1 LKTAEAL
8 AARILFFGGV
18 IAVVLMVFGIT
29 GFVWSHGFSAA
40 MSARG
45 ATPGAHIIYTSLA
58 EVGRALTRSPA
69 EPLAVVAA
77 GIVVLLATPMVSVV
91 AVFSVF
97 AGSGDRRYAIIA
109 AVLIVALLVS
119 LLVVSGG

>member
-18 IAVVLMVFGIT
+18 IAVVLMVFGLT

-40 MSARG
+40 MTARG
-45 ATPGAHIIYTSLA
+45 ATPGAHVIYTSLA

-77 GIVVLLATPMVSVV
+77 GIVVLMATPVISVV

-97 AGSGDRRYAIIA
+97 AGSGDRRYAVIA
-109 AVLIVALLVS
+109 AMLIVALLVS
-119 LLVVSGG
+119 LLMVSGR